1 MEEPRR
7 IDKYR
12 IDEELAHSS
21 ICSVF
26 RGYEESLNRPVLI
39 KKLHP
44 QMAREDDIRSR
55 FEREAQVCAQVRHD
69 NIVSIYGYFADPEKT
84 MLVLEFIEG
93 QSIANLI
100 GDNNYIPWQP
110 ALVMLYF
117 VLKGLGYAH
126 SKSVIHRDIKP
137 DNILVSTQG
146 QVKISDFGLAAIE
159 DAPKLTRQG
168 AVVGTPAYMP
178 PEQVTGASIDQRSD
192 LFSLGASFY
201 EAVTGTSPFYAEN
214 FSEIMK
220 KVLNA
225 HPQNPSVVIPDIPA
239 EFDQIILRL
248 IEKQPT
254 KRYSTAE
261 AAMQD
266 IKSLANQRNITLEA
280 ETIRK
285 YLNIP
290 NQVTDSGVRSSSSIP
305 IAAPL
310 KKRYPVWTG
319 GILGLIA
326 IIIALLLPDS
336 NQVLDK
342 TVPRLTPLFK
352 NQRGYSTNTMNKQ
365 ETSPVLV
372 PPTDSATML
381 KESISSNN
389 NQPVV
394 RKSTNNTE
402 AIADQNLPGTLQ
414 ITSKPWAVVTIDN
427 KTFGQTPLMDAIE
440 LSPGEHQLV
449 FANDQFPTPVQESVI
464 IKPGKK
470 ERLDVDLWEYFA
482 IFRIKSVKPW
492 AEIFIDGISYGET
505 PRSKPIILPFGKH
518 TIELRNPDY
527 ETWRETVELNRGDP
541 PFEVSAELV
550 TIAQK

>member
-1 MEEPRR
+1 MEETGR

-21 ICSVF
+21 ICSVY
-26 RGYEESLNRPVLI
+26 RGYEESLHRPVLI

-44 QMAREDDIRSR
+44 QMAREDDIRNR

-69 NIVSIYGYFADPEKT
+69 NIVSIYGYYADPEKT
-84 MLVLEFIEG
+84 MLVLEYIEG

-100 GDNNYIPWQP
+100 ADNNHIPWQP

-117 VLKGLGYAH
+117 VLKGLAYAH

-178 PEQVTGASIDQRSD
+178 PEQVTGAVVDQRSD

-201 EAVTGTSPFYAEN
+201 ETLTGTSPFYADN

-225 HPQNPSVVIPDIPA
+225 HPQNPSVVISDIPS
-239 EFDQIILRL
+239 ELDQIILRL

-261 AAMQD
+261 AALHD
-266 IKSLANQRNITLEA
+266 VKSLASQLNIVLEA

-285 YLNIP
+285 YLDIP
-290 NQVTDSGVRSSSSIP
+290 NQISDSGVRSSSSIP

-310 KKRYPVWTG
+310 KKRFPIWTG
-319 GILGLIA
+319 AILGVIA

-336 NQVLDK
+336 NKELEK
-342 TVPRLTPLFK
+342 TVPRITPQFK
-352 NQRGYSTNTMNKQ
+352 NQKEYRTVVLDSMVS
-365 ETSPVLV
+365 SPVSV
-372 PPTDSATML
+372 PLSDSVTKSTDVVPVNS
-381 KESISSNN
+381 K
-389 NQPVV
+389 QPVAN
-394 RKSTNNTE
+394 KSLLDSNTV
-402 AIADQNLPGTLQ
+402 ADQNLPGKVL
-414 ITSKPWAVVTIDN
+414 IASKPWAIVTIDN
-427 KTFGQTPLMDAIE
+427 ITIGQTPIKDAVE

-449 FANDQFPTPVQESVI
+449 FANDQFPTPVQETVI
-464 IKPGKK
+464 IKPG
-470 ERLDVDLWEYFA
+470 EEQRLDVDLWVYFA
-482 IFRIKSVKPW
+482 IFRIRSVKPW
-492 AEIFIDGISYGET
+492 AEIFIDGVSYGET

-518 TIELRNPDY
+518 TIELRNPDFQ
-527 ETWRETVELNRGDP
+527 TWRKTVELNRGDP
-541 PFEVSAELV
+541 PFEVNTTLV